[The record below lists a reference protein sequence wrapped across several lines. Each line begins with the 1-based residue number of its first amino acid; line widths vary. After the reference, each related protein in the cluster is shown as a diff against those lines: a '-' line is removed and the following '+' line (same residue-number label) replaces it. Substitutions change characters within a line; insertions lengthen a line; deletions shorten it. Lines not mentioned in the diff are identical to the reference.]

1 VYDQESPLMFNLRCA
16 ASSLARFHFGRAAGR
31 CACCMPNNPEF
42 FQSVTSLGMF
52 TYIWACVMF
61 MIVASNA
68 DLGSQKEEREETQI
82 RLWFK
87 EVLTLL
93 DSIHGNRQSLGIVA
107 VSHQGCCLMRAEL
120 QQCNAKWQQ

>member
-1 VYDQESPLMFNLRCA
+1 M
-16 ASSLARFHFGRAAGR
+16 
-31 CACCMPNNPEF
+31 
-42 FQSVTSLGMF
+42 
-52 TYIWACVMF
+52 MF

-68 DLGSQKEEREETQI
+68 DLCPQKEEREETQI

-93 DSIHGNRQSLGIVA
+93 DSIHGHRQSLGIVA
-107 VSHQGCCLMRAEL
+107 VSHQACCLMGTEL